1 MSRAK
6 INNAHVATMQGQL
19 RSLVLKCAKAGYT
32 WQEMEIAIRI
42 GDDAWDEIFRGAIIT
57 AEFVQNCGHKKPGRK
72 RLNDDLSEH
81 DANGDA

>member
-19 RSLVLKCAKAGYT
+19 RSLVLKWAKAGYT
-32 WQEMEIAIRI
+32 WQEMETAVSV
-42 GDDAWDEIFRGAIIT
+42 AWDDVFRGAIIT

-72 RLNDDLSEH
+72 RLNDDPAEH